1 MTRPDLLGAAGGAV
15 PFGGTA
21 ALSGARMSVAEGETV
36 ALVGPS
42 GAGKST
48 LLLCLAGLLR
58 PGRGVVSYDGMDLA
72 SLAPDE
78 LARLRLRE
86 FGFVFQ
92 GGDLMPELTLTE
104 NVELPLRLAG
114 VGRREARE
122 RAERLLRRL
131 GLDDAR
137 GRRPSEVSGGQAQR
151 AAVARAV
158 VHEPAVVFADEPT
171 GALDSD
177 NARGVMEVLLAAT
190 RDVGASLVMVTHDR
204 SLAALSDRVV
214 EVHDGRV
221 RETAGDVSTEQLG
234 RITAW

>member
-1 MTRPDLLGAAGGAV
+1 MIADGVAV
-15 PFGGTA
+15 TFGVTA
-21 ALSGARMSVAEGETV
+21 ALSGASVRVAEGEAV
-36 ALVGPS
+36 ALIGPS

-58 PGRGVVSYDGMDLA
+58 PDEGIVRYDGIDLTSA
-72 SLAPDE
+72 GPDE
-78 LARLRLRE
+78 LARIRLRE

-92 GGDLMPELTLTE
+92 GGDLMPELSLAE

-114 VGRREARE
+114 IPRRDAQE
-122 RAERLLRRL
+122 RAERLLVHL
-131 GLDDAR
+131 GVGEAR
-137 GRRPSEVSGGQAQR
+137 TRRPDEVSGGQAQR

-171 GALDSD
+171 GALDTD
-177 NARGVMEVLLAAT
+177 NARGVMQVLLAAT

-204 SLAALSDRVV
+204 SLASLTDRVV

-221 RETAGDVSTEQLG
+221 HDVVGDAATEQLG
-234 RITAW
+234 RMPAW